1 MKVERLQ
8 EEMRSLGRKTILSS
22 ICFTEI
28 LLHLIQKINNNNKL
42 TIFLILLQ
50 IIFYVESYKSST
62 TRKNYRK
69 SRTRAA
75 IGKTDLKN
83 CIWSF
88 PKIEN
93 RQLIL
98 AECIK
103 TAFRS
108 KRGTWKAVSA
118 ALTYVTVNYA
128 LFNSGPVHTNA
139 WWIYSIRTEK
149 QKAHLFFLN

>member
-1 MKVERLQ
+1 MKVECLQ

-108 KRGTWKAVSA
+108 KRAHRKHSLLRWRKSLLITQS
-118 ALTYVTVNYA
+118 VTQA
-128 LFNSGPVHTNA
+128 PFSLISGEL
-139 WWIYSIRTEK
+139 YSTREEK
-149 QKAHLFFLN
+149 QKTHFFFLN